1 MLRLLATGL
10 VMATAGVALAAE
22 APPPKW
28 DITEA
33 CVGVAASGPC
43 PRVESDARRSLLDR
57 WTALPVDMRVACAR
71 EVEAEGHRSYRRLA
85 ACIDDLA
92 FKAFDAQRGDNA
104 KPPAPTAH

>member
-1 MLRLLATGL
+1 MLRFLAVGL
-10 VMATAGVALAAE
+10 VISAAGIALAAD

-33 CVGVAASGPC
+33 CAGAGGTGPC

-57 WTALPVDMRVACAR
+57 WTALPVDMRAARAR
-71 EVEAEGHRSYRRLA
+71 EVEAEGQRSYRRLA

-92 FKAFDAQRGDNA
+92 FKAFDAQRNDGA
-104 KPPAPTAH
+104 KPSAPTAQ